1 MAQTKKKNRRKV
13 RRQGYEHGG
22 RPMQRNYGG
31 NVQAYLAA
39 LAAWNAEHNANGN
52 ETETPPYKHRRRQ

>member
-39 LAAWNAEHNANGN
+39 LAAWNAEHNANVN
-52 ETETPPYKHRRRQ
+52 